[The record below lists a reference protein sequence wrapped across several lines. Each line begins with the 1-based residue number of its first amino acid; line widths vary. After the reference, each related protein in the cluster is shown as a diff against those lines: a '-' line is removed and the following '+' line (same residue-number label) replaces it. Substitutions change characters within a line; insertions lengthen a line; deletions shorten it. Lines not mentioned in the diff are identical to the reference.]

1 MMVCRI
7 MAWPVAIVVA
17 AATSRYQN
25 GPRIKS
31 RAINSLALSI
41 VMLHIYSELSLVW
54 IQNSQIA
61 AKMNLRLWTAD
72 VVWFSMPAI
81 YLILLSIIRWGL
93 WRRRDKL
100 QRMS

>member
-1 MMVCRI
+1 
-7 MAWPVAIVVA
+7 
-17 AATSRYQN
+17 
-25 GPRIKS
+25 
-31 RAINSLALSI
+31 
-41 VMLHIYSELSLVW
+41 MLHIYSELSLVW